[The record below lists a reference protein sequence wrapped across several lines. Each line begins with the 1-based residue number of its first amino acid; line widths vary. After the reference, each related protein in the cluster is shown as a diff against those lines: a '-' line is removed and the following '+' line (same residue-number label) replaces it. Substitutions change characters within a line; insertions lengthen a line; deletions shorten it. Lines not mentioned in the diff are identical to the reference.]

1 MAPTNKRSERANNQ
15 RGSTTIEFCLS
26 ALLWM
31 PLLLGTTVFGI
42 NLIHAIQL
50 SQLSRDTGHM
60 YAYGIDFTQSQNL
73 PLLQR
78 LSSSLNIQQHGGDGA
93 IVLSKIT
100 LVTDSD
106 CAAANM
112 KVCANDGKYVFTS
125 FYVFGNPTYAQTKL
139 GNPGSYLF
147 NGTAIQESQYLSD
160 PSLVATNFSSLL
172 TFLPNQ
178 PGQYAFVSEVS
189 INSQAIAWTDFSN
202 TGSYARTIF

>member
-1 MAPTNKRSERANNQ
+1 MALTSKKNEC
-15 RGSTTIEFCLS
+15 GSATIEFCLS
-26 ALLWM
+26 ALVWV

-42 NLIHAIQL
+42 NLIQAIQL
-50 SQLSRDTGHM
+50 SQLSRATGHM
-60 YAYGIDFTQSQNL
+60 YAYGIDFTQPQNL
-73 PLLQR
+73 PLLER
-78 LSSSLNIQQHGGDGA
+78 LSSSLQIQQNGGQGA

-106 CAAANM
+106 CAAADM
-112 KVCANDGKYVFTS
+112 KVCTNNGKYVFTS
-125 FYVFGNPTYAQTKL
+125 LYVFGNSSYAQTKL

-147 NGTAIQESQYLSD
+147 SGTAIQASQYMSN
-160 PSLVATNFSSLL
+160 PGLVATNFSSLL

-189 INSQAIAWTDFSN
+189 INSQAIAWSDFSN